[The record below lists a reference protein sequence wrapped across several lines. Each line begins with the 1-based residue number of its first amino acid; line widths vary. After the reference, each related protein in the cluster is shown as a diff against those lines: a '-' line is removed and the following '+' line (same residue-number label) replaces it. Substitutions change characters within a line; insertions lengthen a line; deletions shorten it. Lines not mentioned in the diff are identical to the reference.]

1 MIADVEQKRALLE
14 QARLN
19 LGYTKIVAPVSGEVN
34 KTVVVGMNVQ
44 EGQQLLTVVPLNEV
58 WVTANFKETQLR
70 DMRVGQKAE
79 IHADS
84 SGRTFKGHVDSIAGA
99 TGPLFSLL
107 PPENATG
114 NYVKIVQRIP
124 VKIVL
129 EPGENKDR
137 GLRPGMNVVPD
148 VYLQMSSAALTLD
161 QDVWRPKYNPWL
173 IAVVVALAAFMEVLD
188 TSIAN
193 VALPYM
199 AGNLGASND
208 QSTWVLTSYLVSNAI
223 ILPISGWLAG
233 ALGRKR
239 FFMACLT
246 VFTVSSL
253 LCGIAPSLGFL
264 LFFRVLQGAGGG
276 GLQPMAQAILAD
288 TFPPQQRGLA
298 FALYGITAIMAP
310 TIGPTL
316 GGWITFNYSWRW
328 IFFIN
333 LPVGVVT
340 WFLVRRFVEDPPYLR
355 KLKAAGVKLDYIGI
369 ALLALGI
376 GALQVLLDKGQE
388 DDWFGSHFITTLVVI
403 ATVCLI
409 SLVIWEWYQKA
420 PIIDVRMF
428 KNFNFA
434 GSSLMMFTLGILLF
448 SSLVL
453 MPQFLQTLV
462 GYTSELAGL
471 ALSAGGLV
479 LLIEMPIMG
488 QLTTKIQARYLI
500 AFGWLALSIAMFYST
515 KRIDLQIS
523 FSAATWL
530 RIAQVIG
537 LGFLFVPITLV
548 AYIGIAPEKNNAVA
562 GIINFMRNMG
572 SSVGTSLVTTL
583 IARRSQFHQGRLVQ
597 NVRVDNPNFVNA
609 ANGLAQHLAASGV
622 GKHEAQ
628 MTAYARIYQSLASP
642 GHKPGIYRHLYGPLR
657 GSGDHVLS
665 GFRSEEK

>member
-1 MIADVEQKRALLE
+1 
-14 QARLN
+14 
-19 LGYTKIVAPVSGEVN
+19 
-34 KTVVVGMNVQ
+34 
-44 EGQQLLTVVPLNEV
+44 
-58 WVTANFKETQLR
+58 
-70 DMRVGQKAE
+70 
-79 IHADS
+79 
-84 SGRTFKGHVDSIAGA
+84 
-99 TGPLFSLL
+99 
-107 PPENATG
+107 
-114 NYVKIVQRIP
+114 
-124 VKIVL
+124 
-129 EPGENKDR
+129 
-137 GLRPGMNVVPD
+137 
-148 VYLQMSSAALTLD
+148 MSTAALTVD

-233 ALGRKR
+233 TFGRKR
-239 FFMACLT
+239 FFMTCLG

-253 LCGIAPSLGFL
+253 LCGIAPSLGLL

-333 LPVGVVT
+333 IPVGLAT
-340 WFLVRRFVEDPPYLR
+340 WFLVRRFVEDPPYLA
-355 KLKAAGVKLDYIGI
+355 KLRSAGVKLDYIGI
-369 ALLALGI
+369 ALLTVGI
-376 GALQVLLDKGQE
+376 GALQILLDKGQE
-388 DDWFGSHFITTLVVI
+388 DDWFGSRFITTLIVV

-409 SLVIWEWYQKA
+409 SLVIWEWFQKA

-428 KNFNFA
+428 KSFNFA
-434 GSSLMMFTLGILLF
+434 SSNLMMFTLGIMLF

-479 LLIEMPIMG
+479 LLMEMPIMG

-500 AFGWLALSIAMFYST
+500 AFGWLALSIAMYYST
-515 KRIDLQIS
+515 QRIDLQIS
-523 FSAATWL
+523 FIAATLL
-530 RIAQVIG
+530 RITQVIG

-562 GIINFMRNMG
+562 GIVNFMRNMG
-572 SSVGTSLVTTL
+572 SSVGTSMVTTL
-583 IARRSQFHQGRLVQ
+583 IARRSQLHQARLVEYA
-597 NVRVDNPNFVNA
+597 RSDNPNFQNA
-609 ANGLAQHLAASGV
+609 ANGLAQRLAHSGLS
-622 GKHEAQ
+622 GPG
-628 MTAYARIYQSLASP
+628 AYAQAVGRIYQGLQAQAATLAYIDTFMVLCVGSAIMFFLAFALKKNEP
-642 GHKPGIYRHLYGPLR
+642 GGGRVI
-657 GSGDHVLS
+657 V
-665 GFRSEEK
+665 E

>member
-1 MIADVEQKRALLE
+1 
-14 QARLN
+14 
-19 LGYTKIVAPVSGEVN
+19 
-34 KTVVVGMNVQ
+34 
-44 EGQQLLTVVPLNEV
+44 
-58 WVTANFKETQLR
+58 
-70 DMRVGQKAE
+70 
-79 IHADS
+79 
-84 SGRTFKGHVDSIAGA
+84 
-99 TGPLFSLL
+99 
-107 PPENATG
+107 
-114 NYVKIVQRIP
+114 
-124 VKIVL
+124 
-129 EPGENKDR
+129 
-137 GLRPGMNVVPD
+137 
-148 VYLQMSSAALTLD
+148 MSSATLTID
-161 QDVWRPKYNPWL
+161 QDAWQPKYNPWL
-173 IAVVVALAAFMEVLD
+173 IAVVVALGAFMEVLD

-239 FFMACLT
+239 FFMSCLA
-246 VFTVSSL
+246 VFTLSSL

-264 LFFRVLQGAGGG
+264 LLFRVLQGAGGG

-333 LPVGVVT
+333 LPVGLVT
-340 WFLVRRFVEDPPYLR
+340 LLLVRKFVEDPPYLR
-355 KLKAAGVKLDYIGI
+355 RLKSAGVKLDYIGI

-376 GALQVLLDKGQE
+376 GALQILLDKGQE

-403 ATVCLI
+403 AAGCLI
-409 SLVIWEWYQKA
+409 SLVIWEWYHKT

-434 GSSLMMFTLGILLF
+434 SSCLMMFTLGILLF

-453 MPQFLQTLV
+453 MPQFLQTLL
-462 GYTSELAGL
+462 GYTSELAGI

-479 LLIEMPIMG
+479 LLIEMPVMG
-488 QLTTKIQARYLI
+488 QLTTKIQARRLI
-500 AFGWLALSIAMFYST
+500 AFGWLALAIAMYYST

-530 RIAQVIG
+530 RVVQVIG

-583 IARRSQFHQGRLVQ
+583 IARRSQFHQARLVEKA
-597 NVRVDNPNFVNA
+597 RVDNPSFQNL
-609 ANGLAQHLAASGV
+609 ANGLTQYLTTTGMN
-622 GKHEAQ
+622 KHDAHVQ
-628 MTAYARIYQSLASP
+628 AYARIYQSILAESGTLAYIDTFMVLAVGAAIMFCLTFVLKKNDP
-642 GHKPGIYRHLYGPLR
+642 R
-657 GSGDHVLS
+657 GGVTVA
-665 GFRSEEK
+665 E

>member
-1 MIADVEQKRALLE
+1 MWCR
-14 QARLN
+14 
-19 LGYTKIVAPVSGEVN
+19 TCTSN
-34 KTVVVGMNVQ
+34 K
-44 EGQQLLTVVPLNEV
+44 
-58 WVTANFKETQLR
+58 FRK
-70 DMRVGQKAE
+70 
-79 IHADS
+79 
-84 SGRTFKGHVDSIAGA
+84 
-99 TGPLFSLL
+99 
-107 PPENATG
+107 
-114 NYVKIVQRIP
+114 
-124 VKIVL
+124 
-129 EPGENKDR
+129 
-137 GLRPGMNVVPD
+137 
-148 VYLQMSSAALTLD
+148 MSSAAITLD
-161 QDVWRPKYNPWL
+161 RDVWRPKYNPWL
-173 IAVVVALAAFMEVLD
+173 IAVVVALGAFMEVLD

-193 VALPYM
+193 VALPYI

-223 ILPISGWLAG
+223 ILPISGWLAST
-233 ALGRKR
+233 LGRKR
-239 FFMACLT
+239 FFMSCLGI
-246 VFTVSSL
+246 FTVSSL
-253 LCGIAPSLGFL
+253 LCAIAPSLGFL

-288 TFPPQQRGLA
+288 TFPPHQRGLA

-333 LPVGVVT
+333 LPVGVIT
-340 WFLVRRFVEDPPYLR
+340 WFLVRHFVEDPPYIA
-355 KLKAAGVKLDYIGI
+355 KLKAAGLKLDYIGI
-369 ALLALGI
+369 ALLTLGI
-376 GALQVLLDKGQE
+376 GALQVMLDRGQE
-388 DDWFGSHFITTLVVI
+388 DDWFGSRFITTLVVV

-428 KNFNFA
+428 KSFNFA
-434 GSSLMMFTLGILLF
+434 SSSLMMFMLGIMLF

-462 GYTSELAGL
+462 GYTSQLAGL

-479 LLIEMPIMG
+479 LLFEMPIMG
-488 QLTTKIQARYLI
+488 QLTTKIQARRLI

-515 KRIDLQIS
+515 RRIDLQIS

-562 GIINFMRNMG
+562 GIVNFMRNMG
-572 SSVGTSLVTTL
+572 SSVGTSMVTTL
-583 IARRSQFHQGRLVQ
+583 IARRSQFHQARLVQ
-597 NVRVDNPNFVNA
+597 DVRVDNPNFMNSANA
-609 ANGLAQHLAASGV
+609 LARHLAISGI

-628 MTAYARIYQSLASP
+628 ITAYAQIYQSLQAQAASLAYIDTFKVLAVGSAIMFCLAFALKKNEP
-642 GHKPGIYRHLYGPLR
+642 GGGGPR
-657 GSGDHVLS
+657 VV
-665 GFRSEEK
+665 E